1 MSRKLELA
9 ETLSAYLHE
18 DQFYG
23 NYDYYEAHIIDV
35 VNRVILKVQH
45 LSKKEQEDHMI
56 VAYLHDVLE
65 DSDLTYDTIDD
76 LFGTAIAEAVKKLSH
91 TYNYVGSYGIIYRT
105 DPILYAKY
113 IEAIKTNPMT
123 LTVKI
128 CDTESNL
135 AASIRDGKQK
145 RIDKYT
151 KQLELLTS
159 DL

>member
-1 MSRKLELA
+1 MSRKLGLA
-9 ETLSAYLHE
+9 ETLSAYAHE
-18 DQFYG
+18 EQFYG
-23 NYDYYEAHIIDV
+23 KHDYYDTHIIDV
-35 VNRVILKVQH
+35 VNRVISKVQH
-45 LSKKEQEDHMI
+45 LSKKEQEDHLI

-65 DSDLTYDTIDD
+65 DSDLTSDTIDD
-76 LFGTAIAEAVKKLSH
+76 LFGNDIAEAVKKLSH

-105 DPILYAKY
+105 DPISYAKY
-113 IEAIKTNPMT
+113 IEAIKTDPMS

-135 AASIRDGKQK
+135 EASIRDGNQK